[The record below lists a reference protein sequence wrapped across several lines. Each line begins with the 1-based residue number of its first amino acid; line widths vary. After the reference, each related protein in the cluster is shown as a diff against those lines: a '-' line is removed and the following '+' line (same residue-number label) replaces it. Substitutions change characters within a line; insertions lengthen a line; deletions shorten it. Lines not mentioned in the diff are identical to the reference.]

1 MANLNRTEIIEGIVA
16 TQLKNAK
23 ELPHM
28 TVGDTIDVHYKIVE
42 GDKERTQVFQ
52 GVLIAVKGRGVN
64 AVITVRRIV
73 ANEGVERTFPVH
85 SPRVVRFEVVRRAD
99 ARRAKLY
106 YLRDR
111 TGRSRRLRDQRRGL
125 KHFEAEMLA
134 GAGGADSG
142 AEGGEGKQAEKAPKA
157 RSEKKAKAAKA

>member
-1 MANLNRTEIIEGIVA
+1 MNRTQIVESVVA
-16 TQLKNAK
+16 GQLKPEK
-23 ELPHM
+23 DLPRI
-28 TVGDTIDVHYKIVE
+28 TVGDTIDVHYKIIE
-42 GDKERTQVFQ
+42 GDKERNQVFQ
-52 GVLIAVKGRGVN
+52 GVLIAMKGRGIN

-85 SPRVVRFEVVRRAD
+85 SPRLVKVEVVRRAD

-125 KHFEAEMLA
+125 KHFEAEMMA
-134 GAGGADSG
+134 NGTEGGAD
-142 AEGGEGKQAEKAPKA
+142 GGEGASKPKA
-157 RSEKKAKAAKA
+157 AKAAKPKNEKKAKPAKA